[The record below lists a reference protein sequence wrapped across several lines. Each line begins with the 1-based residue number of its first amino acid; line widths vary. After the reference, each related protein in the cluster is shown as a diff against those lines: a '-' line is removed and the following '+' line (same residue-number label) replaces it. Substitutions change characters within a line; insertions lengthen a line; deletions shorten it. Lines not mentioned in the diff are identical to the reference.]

1 MWEKLYEFM
10 NFLDRKIQ
18 KYPFDKHFTVE
29 MNLDL
34 YNFGREVGFVP
45 ENGIIKFKEVTFVL
59 G

>member
-1 MWEKLYEFM
+1 MWEKLYDFM

-18 KYPFDKHFTVE
+18 RYPHTIE
-29 MNLDL
+29 MDLDL

-45 ENGIIKFKEVTFVL
+45 ENGIIKFKGVTFVL